1 MTVALGLLGYLF
13 ATVYAGWGW
22 GLGFLL
28 GALWGA
34 GNLYLIK
41 TLIERVVR
49 LGERDGMSIAVL
61 MAVKFPLLY
70 FIGYLILSRDW
81 YPFLAPVLG
90 FSLSLGVI
98 VLKAGGRMLL
108 RLDDTRAHRQ
118 AATGLKN

>member
-1 MTVALGLLGYLF
+1 MALGLLGYLF

-41 TLIERVVR
+41 TLIERVVK
-49 LGERDGMSIAVL
+49 LGERDWMSIAVL

-81 YPFLAPVLG
+81 YEVWAPVLG
-90 FSLSLGVI
+90 FSLSLAVI

-108 RLDDTRAHRQ
+108 KLDDSSPREH